1 MDMDDEKVTLSQRIT
16 VYLISALIVGLTA
29 AFFLLP
35 HRDFSDNENRRLA
48 SLPEFSFKTLQS
60 GRLTGGLKDYASDH
74 FPFRDEFLGM
84 MSGALRSSGR
94 KEIGGVY
101 LAKDGALI
109 NAYAEPRYVEKDIT
123 QWTRLAQNVEHAK
136 VYLMLVPTA
145 VSVESEKLP
154 DGAPDATAQALYE
167 KDKTAVYPAAVQQRT
182 IDEIYAAMP
191 REVNCVD
198 VASVLKADAAWT
210 KEAGAEGAAARRIYY
225 RTDHHW
231 TTYGAYLGYRAFC
244 ESAGLSA
251 EPLPG
256 FQTETVTAEFR
267 GTIWSKL
274 CDPHFAGEEI
284 VIRRSP
290 GWKLTVRYEDT
301 KTESD
306 SPYNL
311 EYADKKDKYS
321 LFLDNQH
328 TLITITNDAVE
339 EGAIAVVKDSYANC
353 FVPYL
358 LDHYHTVYVFDTRYY
373 RGGPSAF
380 INEHPEIT
388 ELLILYN
395 MGTLDNDTG
404 IGGIY

>member
-1 MDMDDEKVTLSQRIT
+1 MENEKVTLSQRIT
-16 VYLISALIVGLTA
+16 VYLISALILVFTA

-35 HRDFSDNENRRLA
+35 KKDFSDNENRKLT
-48 SLPEFSFKTLQS
+48 SFPEISFKNLQS
-60 GRLTGGLKDYASDH
+60 GRLMSGLKDYASDH
-74 FPFRDEFLGM
+74 FPLRDEFLGM
-84 MSGALRSSGR
+84 MSATLRSSGR

-109 NAYAEPRYVEKDIT
+109 NAYGEAKYVDKDIT
-123 QWTRLAQNVEHAK
+123 QWTRLSQNVENAK
-136 VYLMLVPTA
+136 LYLMLVPTA
-145 VSVESEKLP
+145 VSIEAESLP
-154 DGAPDATAQALYE
+154 EGAPDHAAQELYALDPAAKE
-167 KDKTAVYPAAVQQRT
+167 YPAAVQQKT
-182 IDEIYAAMP
+182 IDEIYGAMP
-191 REVNCVD
+191 EDVTCVD
-198 VASVLKADAAWT
+198 VTAVLEADAAWT
-210 KEAGAEGAAARRIYY
+210 KENGAESAAARRIYY

-231 TTYGAYLGYRAFC
+231 TTYGAYLGYKAFC
-244 ESAGLSA
+244 ESAGLSP
-251 EPLPG
+251 EELPAYKA
-256 FQTETVTAEFR
+256 ETVTTDFC

-274 CDPHFAGEEI
+274 CDPYYKGEEI
-284 VIRRSP
+284 VIRTHP
-290 GWKLTVRYEDT
+290 DWQLTIYYEDT

-311 EYADKKDKYS
+311 AYADKKDKYS

-358 LDHYHTVYVFDTRYY
+358 LNHYHTVYVFDTRYY
-373 RGGPSAF
+373 KGGPSAF
-380 INEHPEIT
+380 INAHPEIT
-388 ELLILYN
+388 DVLILYN

>member
-1 MDMDDEKVTLSQRIT
+1 MDDEKVTLSQRIT

-35 HRDFSDNENRRLA
+35 HRDFSENENRKLA
-48 SLPEFSFKTLQS
+48 SLPEFSLKTLQS
-60 GRLTGGLKDYASDH
+60 GRLTGGLKNYAADH
-74 FPFRDEFLGM
+74 FPLRDEFLGM
-84 MSGALRSSGR
+84 MSAALRSSGR

-123 QWTRLAQNVEHAK
+123 QWTRLAQNVEQAK
-136 VYLMLVPTA
+136 LYLMLVPTA
-145 VSVESEKLP
+145 VSTEKDSLP
-154 DGAPDATAQALYE
+154 AGAPDYAAQELYLAGKGSGE
-167 KDKTAVYPAAVQQRT
+167 YPAAVQQQT

-191 REVNCVD
+191 QEVSCVD

-210 KEAGAEGAAARRIYY
+210 REAGAESAAARRVYY

-231 TTYGAYLGYRAFC
+231 TTYGAYLGYAAFC
-244 ESAGLSA
+244 ESAGLQPD
-251 EPLPG
+251 PLPD
-256 FQTETVTAEFR
+256 FEAETVAADFR

-274 CDPHFAGEEI
+274 CDPYFAGEEI
-284 VIRRSP
+284 VIRKHP
-290 GWKLTVRYEDT
+290 DWKLTVRYEDT

-311 EYADKKDKYS
+311 GYADKKDKYS

-328 TLITITNDAVE
+328 TLVTITNDAVE

-358 LDHYHTVYVFDTRYY
+358 LNHYHTVYVFDTRYY

-388 ELLILYN
+388 EVLILYN

>member
-1 MDMDDEKVTLSQRIT
+1 MEDEKVTLSQRIT
-16 VYLISALIVGLTA
+16 VYLICALILGLSA

-35 HRDFSDNENRRLA
+35 AKDFSENENRKLA
-48 SLPEFSFKTLQS
+48 SLPEFSVKTLQN
-60 GRLTGGLKDYASDH
+60 GRLMSGLKDYASDH

-84 MSGALRSSGR
+84 MSGTLRSSGR
-94 KEIGGVY
+94 KEIEGVY
-101 LAKDGALI
+101 LAEDGALI
-109 NAYAEPRYVEKDIT
+109 NAYVKPRYVEKDIS
-123 QWTRLAQNVEHAK
+123 QWTKLAQNVK
-136 VYLMLVPTA
+136 DTRTFLMLVPTA
-145 VSVESEKLP
+145 VSIEAGSLP
-154 DGAPDATAQALYE
+154 EGAPDATAQLLYRQDPQTE
-167 KDKTAVYPAAVQQRT
+167 GPAAVQQKT

-191 REVNCVD
+191 ENVCCVNA
-198 VASVLKADAAWT
+198 ASVLNADAAWT
-210 KEAGAEGAAARRIYY
+210 KENGAETAAARRIFY

-231 TTYGAYLGYRAFC
+231 TTYGAYLGYKAFC
-244 ESAGLSA
+244 ESAGLSP
-251 EPLPG
+251 EELPAY
-256 FQTETVTAEFR
+256 TAETVTTDFQ

-274 CDPHFAGEEI
+274 CDPYFKGEEI
-284 VIRRSP
+284 VVRSHP
-290 GWKLTVRYEDT
+290 DWKLTVRYEDT
-301 KTESD
+301 KEESD

-328 TLITITNDAVE
+328 TLITITNDAVA

-358 LDHYHTVYVFDTRYY
+358 LNHYHTVYVFDTRYY
-373 RGGPSAF
+373 KGGPSAF

-388 ELLILYN
+388 DLLILYN